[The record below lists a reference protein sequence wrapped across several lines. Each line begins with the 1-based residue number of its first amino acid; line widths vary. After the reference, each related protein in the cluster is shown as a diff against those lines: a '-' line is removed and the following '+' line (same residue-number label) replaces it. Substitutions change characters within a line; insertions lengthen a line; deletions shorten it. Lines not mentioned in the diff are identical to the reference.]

1 MIMSRKEELL
11 QIVGDDKALAKLV
24 DEIIFLE
31 TQLDYLKTLPQI
43 NVNPNN
49 PAQQKATPAAKQY
62 KEFLQQYT
70 NCIKILAH
78 ISGDDGEKDVSPL
91 RKWAAKYVDTE

>member
-1 MIMSRKEELL
+1 MSRKEELL
-11 QIVGDDKALAKLV
+11 KIIGDDNKTLIRLV
-24 DEIIFLE
+24 DEVVFLE
-31 TQLDYLKTLPQI
+31 KQLDYLRTLPQI

-78 ISGDDGEKDVSPL
+78 IGDDNENDVSPL
-91 RKWAAKYVDTE
+91 RKWVAKYVKE

>member
-1 MIMSRKEELL
+1 MDRKKELL
-11 QIVGDDKALAKLV
+11 NIIGDDNEILIKLI

-49 PAQQKATPAAKQY
+49 PAQQKTTPAAKQY
-62 KEFLQQYT
+62 KDFLQQYT
-70 NCIKILAH
+70 NCIKILAQV
-78 ISGDDGEKDVSPL
+78 SGDDSEKDISPL
-91 RKWAAKYVDTE
+91 RKWATKYVNTE